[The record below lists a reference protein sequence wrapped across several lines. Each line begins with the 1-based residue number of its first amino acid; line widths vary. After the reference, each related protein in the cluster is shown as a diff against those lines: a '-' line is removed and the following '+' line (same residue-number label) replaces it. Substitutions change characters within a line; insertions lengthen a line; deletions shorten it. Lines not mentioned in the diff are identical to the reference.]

1 MDIVIVH
8 LAGEGVEVVF
18 HLAGEGVVEEVALAV
33 VVAVAEAAREAK
45 EKVAI
50 CFLGISGDENV
61 MRGQE
66 TAKILLFPL
75 PLTNH
80 PRNLKS

>member
-1 MDIVIVH
+1 MVDQDVDMVVVH
-8 LAGEGVEVVF
+8 MAV
-18 HLAGEGVVEEVALAV
+18 EVALAV

>member
-1 MDIVIVH
+1 MVDQDVDM
-8 LAGEGVEVVF
+8 VV
-18 HLAGEGVVEEVALAV
+18 LTWR
-33 VVAVAEAAREAK
+33 ARGWSRWLWRWSWPWRRRWQ
-45 EKVAI
+45 
-50 CFLGISGDENV
+50 CDSLGISGGENV

-66 TAKILLFPL
+66 TAKILWFPL